1 MLVLGGDFPVLIAFS
16 LAPEFPVA
24 RFAPHVRFSVE
35 EVLIQLYP
43 GSETKKT
50 REASIVVAE
59 NMVVLQMHLER
70 KWSKEGAQTEIA
82 LDLVVRRVI
91 DVVPQGVAVLKHSLA
106 QAAVVLMHVRR
117 QLHVCDKPAL
127 IQERKSANTTE
138 ALLAAG
144 GLNAVAVRCRLGGYT
159 PILLAADGG

>member
-91 DVVPQGVAVLKHSLA
+91 DVVPQGVAVLKHLGVEETESQRGHTYLSYELDVLA
-106 QAAVVLMHVRR
+106 CTSRS
-117 QLHVCDKPAL
+117 
-127 IQERKSANTTE
+127 SADACSAT
-138 ALLAAG
+138 ASC
-144 GLNAVAVRCRLGGYT
+144 V
-159 PILLAADGG
+159 